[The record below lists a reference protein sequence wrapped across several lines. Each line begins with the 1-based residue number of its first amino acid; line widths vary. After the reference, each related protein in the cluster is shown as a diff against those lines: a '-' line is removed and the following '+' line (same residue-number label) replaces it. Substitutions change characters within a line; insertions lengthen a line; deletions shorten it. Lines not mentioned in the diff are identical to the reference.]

1 MGLRRERSLE
11 VSGSGVGS
19 GWGGGGSSEW
29 VSGGVPVTSV
39 TGGVRSTGHRAVGAV
54 GTVGHGESVS
64 SDWGARSRMICGS
77 EELLRFVDRD
87 GLACWLIVTTDIENG
102 RMVDGE

>member
-29 VSGGVPVTSV
+29 VSGRVPVTSV
-39 TGGVRSTGHRAVGAV
+39 TGGVGSTGHLEQSVQSVTVNQSVVIGERAAG
-54 GTVGHGESVS
+54 
-64 SDWGARSRMICGS
+64 
-77 EELLRFVDRD
+77 
-87 GLACWLIVTTDIENG
+87 
-102 RMVDGE
+102 